1 MCGDLLVSCIL
12 MYPRSSML
20 LKYTFKIKL
29 YAYMSY
35 LASGITRSPCYADA
49 KHALLISYAH
59 LLSDF
64 ICIMI

>member
-1 MCGDLLVSCIL
+1 MI
-12 MYPRSSML
+12 

-35 LASGITRSPCYADA
+35 LADSSGITRSPSYADA
-49 KHALLISYAH
+49 KHALIIPYAH
-59 LLSDF
+59 LMSDF